1 MIHASVAAQAY
12 GEARRRMLTR
22 RCPKC
27 RLEQL
32 TPEERLDE
40 AVPCEGCAAPVPPKG
55 KASAGGGDARALKR
69 GTKRGGR
76 KRSGRP

>member
-1 MIHASVAAQAY
+1 MIHAGVAARAY

-32 TPEERLDE
+32 TAEGRLDE
-40 AVPCEGCAAPVPPKG
+40 AVPCGGCAAPVPPKG
-55 KASAGGGDARALKR
+55 KAGAGRRERNG
-69 GTKRGGR
+69 
-76 KRSGRP
+76 